1 MHTRFCRICRWA
13 ICKFPRKWGWLQNAF
28 WSYQLPSPL
37 GSQSSLKRKSQQGK
51 SMVIWLKLVTRHTV
65 GDTYSIKEYANHRY
79 QKMLLKG

>member
-37 GSQSSLKRKSQQGK
+37 GSQSSL
-51 SMVIWLKLVTRHTV
+51 
-65 GDTYSIKEYANHRY
+65 
-79 QKMLLKG
+79 